1 MTIIK
6 LSLNLLGTLIGLVY
20 GFKIIGWVYIR
31 YINILCK
38 CKVEL
43 TRIKCFFRKI
53 FSSVKLFITILKS
66 DAEIK
71 SALIKLYWNIYR
83 SKYSDRE
90 IKKGASLLIRKV
102 ALMNHEKLRDFTD
115 RLVG

>member
-1 MTIIK
+1 MLNLTLNLIGTIIG
-6 LSLNLLGTLIGLVY
+6 LLF

-38 CKVEL
+38 FDVTK
-43 TRIKCFFRKI
+43 TRIKCFFRRS
-53 FSSVKLFITILKS
+53 FSSVKLFIVIMKN

-71 SALIKLYWNIYR
+71 YALIKLYWNIYR
-83 SKYSDRE
+83 SKYSNKETR
-90 IKKGASLLIRKV
+90 KGASLLIRKV

>member
-6 LSLNLLGTLIGLVY
+6 LSLNLLGTIIGLLY
-20 GFKIIGWVYIR
+20 GFKIICWIYMR

-38 CKVEL
+38 CKII
-43 TRIKCFFRKI
+43 TSKTKCFFRKT
-53 FSSVKLFITILKS
+53 FSSVKLFIVIMKN

-71 SALIKLYWNIYR
+71 FALLKLYWNIYR